1 MKMNKTDTPRGLLN
15 QELQTVE
22 WSQCNTQAVLH
33 AANYGGY
40 HSMKST
46 MKLALTLTL
55 ALALLITTALAATL
69 LFSPR
74 YDALQLADQ
83 ALLKEYGITEEMQP
97 GLHHTVTEENDA
109 AIITYQ
115 VQEHAVMRE
124 NRFGVYTVT
133 IADGKADAVWS
144 LDSMNTAGGLD
155 APAWGAEQL
164 LMYVKDYSEVMTYM
178 ESHDMLMNAVMATPA
193 PNAGPSKWEQDK
205 ATALSMAQ
213 ITLDN
218 AAAIARNAIVAR
230 YDLRSEQS
238 SLLVRYTDE
247 DEYNFMDE
255 STYEVI
261 EGLPLVNLFFHLS
274 QQPGEWQEK
283 DGTYVVTVNL
293 LDGTVEDIFY
303 DTGLIGNG

>member
-1 MKMNKTDTPRGLLN
+1 
-15 QELQTVE
+15 
-22 WSQCNTQAVLH
+22 
-33 AANYGGY
+33 
-40 HSMKST
+40 
-46 MKLALTLTL
+46 
-55 ALALLITTALAATL
+55 
-69 LFSPR
+69 
-74 YDALQLADQ
+74 
-83 ALLKEYGITEEMQP
+83 
-97 GLHHTVTEENDA
+97 
-109 AIITYQ
+109 
-115 VQEHAVMRE
+115 
-124 NRFGVYTVT
+124 
-133 IADGKADAVWS
+133 
-144 LDSMNTAGGLD
+144 
-155 APAWGAEQL
+155 
-164 LMYVKDYSEVMTYM
+164 MTYM

-218 AAAIARNAIVAR
+218 ATAIARNAIVAR
-230 YDLRSEQS
+230 YDLRAEQS

-247 DEYNFMDE
+247 DEHNFMDE

-261 EGLPLVNLFFHLS
+261 EGRPLVNLFFHLS